1 MTHTNTVPLPT
12 KYCVACGAI
21 IDGRAKSCP
30 TCKAVQPAQQ
40 VPTGANVPGMFDAP
54 GRPVRYTTTDKR
66 MLPAT
71 LLCGLGFFAVAGIH
85 RFYVGKIGTGVLML
99 LTFGGLGIWSLIDFF
114 RIVSGQFTD
123 KDGNTLTE
131 WT

>member
-1 MTHTNTVPLPT
+1 MTYPGATLPT
-12 KYCVACGAI
+12 KYCVTCGAI

-30 TCKAVQPAQQ
+30 TCQAVQP
-40 VPTGANVPGMFDAP
+40 MP
-54 GRPVRYTTTDKR
+54 GRPAVPATWGATEKK

-71 LLCGLGFFAVAGIH
+71 LLCGLGFFAIAGVH

-114 RIVSGQFTD
+114 RIVSGTFTD
-123 KDGNTLTE
+123 KDGTRLTE

>member
-1 MTHTNTVPLPT
+1 MTHPTSAPLPT
-12 KYCVACGAI
+12 KYCVGCGAI

-30 TCKAVQPAQQ
+30 TCKAVQPAPGTSP
-40 VPTGANVPGMFDAP
+40 VAPGMFDAP
-54 GRPVRYTTTDKR
+54 GRAVTYSATDKR

-114 RIVSGQFTD
+114 RIVSGTFTD